1 MPYLFYFPKI
11 YILKEDGGKVKWG
24 LAMLDTM
31 PSVVGWKSFVSKD
44 ESKYSMKFK
53 ECKHKTING
62 DLKARKPST
71 RTLEQKNTR
80 QFSLLFLEGWS
91 VFWDKTHYGFCLNWL

>member
-1 MPYLFYFPKI
+1 MPTFYFPKK
-11 YILKEDGGKVKWG
+11 YILKEEGEGEGG
-24 LAMLDTM
+24 LAMLDTT
-31 PSVVGWKSFVSKD
+31 PSVVGWKSFISKA
-44 ESKYSMKFK
+44 ESKYSMEFK
-53 ECKHKTING
+53 ESKKKTING

-91 VFWDKTHYGFCLNWL
+91 VFWHKQQGII